1 MASLIKLKKGLNIAL
16 EGVPQQ
22 NMASVKEDTSWTFV
36 PDDFNG
42 LTPKILVRADEP
54 VAAGQPIV
62 CDKLHP
68 EIQIVS
74 PVSGTLVAVNR
85 GERRKVLSVVVK
97 KDGKCTSTSLPAID
111 AQKASAEEVRKA
123 MLERGVWP
131 FLVQRPYCTI
141 ADPTILPR
149 DIFVT
154 LLDTAPLAPSFEMI
168 VKGQEAALQAGI
180 TALSKLTSG
189 KVYVGVAARTQL
201 NLKDCEIYEFEG
213 AHPAGN
219 VGVQINHIKP
229 INKGEKVW
237 TATAQDVIVIGRV
250 LAGNLDFSRVITIA
264 GSEILSPAYA
274 KVLPG
279 SSIESIVAGKVKQ
292 AEYLQ
297 RYINGNVL
305 TGENAGREG
314 TLGAQAQ
321 TVTVIPDGSDNAEL
335 FGWATPGITRYSVSR
350 SSLSAFLPKK
360 LWTLDARLKG
370 GRRALI
376 ASGDWEKVFPMDIY
390 PEHLFKAALAF
401 DIDKMEELGIYE
413 VAPEDFALCEFVD
426 ASKTPVMQV
435 IADALKRLK
444 KEME

>member
-1 MASLIKLKKGLNIAL
+1 MASLIKLKKGLDIAL

-22 NMASVKEDTSWTFV
+22 SMASVKEDPSWTFV

-42 LTPKILVRADEP
+42 LTPKILVRAGEP
-54 VAAGQPIV
+54 VAVGQPVI

-74 PVSGTLVAVNR
+74 PVSGTLESVNR

-97 KDGKCTSTSLPAID
+97 KDGKSTSTSLPAID
-111 AQKASAEEVRKA
+111 PRKASADAVKKA

-141 ADPTILPR
+141 ADPEVQPR
-149 DIFVT
+149 DIFVS
-154 LLDTAPLAPSFEMI
+154 LLDTAPLAPSFEMV

-180 TALSKLTSG
+180 TALSRLTSG

-201 NLKDCEIYEFEG
+201 NLSDCEIYEFEG
-213 AHPAGN
+213 PHPAGN
-219 VGVQINHIKP
+219 VGVQINRIKP

-250 LAGNLDFSRVITIA
+250 LAGSLDFTRVITIA
-264 GSEILSPAYA
+264 GSEILTPAYA

-279 SSIESIVAGKVKQ
+279 SSIASITSGKVKQ

-297 RYINGNVL
+297 RFISGNVL
-305 TGENAGREG
+305 TGENVGRDG
-314 TLGAQAQ
+314 VLGAQTQ
-321 TVTVIPDGSDNAEL
+321 TLTVIPDGSDNAEL
-335 FGWATPGITRYSVSR
+335 FGWATPGCSRYSVSR

-376 ASGDWEKVFPMDIY
+376 VSGDWEKVFPMDIY